1 MMVATVEFEL
11 LDGTDQVTSI
21 VPVIGEVHSES
32 TSSLLPLFERTGTT
46 SWQAIKHL
54 RYSRWSWNRV

>member
-21 VPVIGEVHSES
+21 VPACHRRG
-32 TSSLLPLFERTGTT
+32 
-46 SWQAIKHL
+46 AL
-54 RYSRWSWNRV
+54 REHVLAD